1 MDPSNEEIRTVFI
14 TGLPDDV
21 KEREINLLF
30 RYLTQIKSLYLLYL
44 TILFATNQI
53 STSHMTELY
62 SWSKHM
68 GCFPRGGCCLNI
80 CMVYFG
86 HLFIF
91 IPLNSSMGG
100 HFFRWRGVEA
110 RRGGCGVGWG
120 LHRERTV
127 CYFPALIICCWF
139 VLSMSNYEC
148 GCICMFR
155 GAVLLSCP
163 DNPVIAFYHRMS
175 SPFLSA
181 LTTGHVVGPLSSFC
195 ANDAKLN
202 HESLCTVITQCHG
215 NTVTHTCFCICRG
228 DNFRCARV

>member
-1 MDPSNEEIRTVFI
+1 M
-14 TGLPDDV
+14 
-21 KEREINLLF
+21 
-30 RYLTQIKSLYLLYL
+30 
-44 TILFATNQI
+44 
-53 STSHMTELY
+53 
-62 SWSKHM
+62 
-68 GCFPRGGCCLNI
+68 
-80 CMVYFG
+80 
-86 HLFIF
+86 
-91 IPLNSSMGG
+91 
-100 HFFRWRGVEA
+100 
-110 RRGGCGVGWG
+110 WG

-163 DNPVIAFYHRMS
+163 GNPVIAFYHRMS

-202 HESLCTVITQCHG
+202 HESLCTFITQCFLTTIISPPVSPSSWWFISGGKTPRACTSPARKH
-215 NTVTHTCFCICRG
+215 CRSWSSPP
-228 DNFRCARV
+228 